1 MLNGFLT
8 SVVPFVVILVLLV
21 VIHELGHFVTA
32 KLAGITVREFGF
44 GYPPRLFGFTYKG
57 TIYSV
62 NALPLAAVAEVNC
75 PCQWK

>member
-1 MLNGFLT
+1 MDWLWII
-8 SVVPFVVILVLLV
+8 PVLLLLV
-21 VIHELGHFVTA
+21 FVHELGHFVTA